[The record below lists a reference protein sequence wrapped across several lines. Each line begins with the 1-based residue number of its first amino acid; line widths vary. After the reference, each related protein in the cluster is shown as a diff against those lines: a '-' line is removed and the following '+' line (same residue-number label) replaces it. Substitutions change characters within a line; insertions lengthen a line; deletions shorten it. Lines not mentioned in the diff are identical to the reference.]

1 MFRTNEKLDTDNF
14 IRVSCFDYPRIGFH
28 LTVSASTYSGFQTFG
43 YLLVRVGCFQGVDCF
58 SFKKRSRFDIENAE
72 HGNRRVVWT
81 LSTYAYTFGTLVR
94 RRTLVDA
101 SDAHV
106 MYDFRV

>member
-28 LTVSASTYSGFQTFG
+28 LTVSPSTYSGFQTLG

-58 SFKKRSRFDIENAE
+58 SFQKRSRFDIENAE
-72 HGNRRVVWT
+72 HDYSSSGLDSQYLCIYIWYSGTPAQSGRRN
-81 LSTYAYTFGTLVR
+81 
-94 RRTLVDA
+94 
-101 SDAHV
+101 
-106 MYDFRV
+106 